1 MVEKAKDVKD
11 VKKEEVKLTVDVIRK
26 AVSAA
31 KDITLEEMEIPE
43 WNTTIW
49 ISALTYKER
58 NAALKGASLAPD
70 REFSTEEAQKFFMQV
85 IITGVRDSE
94 GNKVFTQNDV
104 EMLMNKNSAVIDRIG
119 AKVTDVS
126 GFAPEIRDQVR
137 RRFRKG

>member
-1 MVEKAKDVKD
+1 MAKEAKV
-11 VKKEEVKLTVDVIRK
+11 VKLTVEDIKK

-31 KDITLEEMEIPE
+31 KDITLEPMEIPE

-58 NAALKGASLAPD
+58 NAALKGAKLSPD
-70 REFSTEEAQKFFMQV
+70 REFSTDEAQNFFMQV

-94 GNKVFTQNDV
+94 GNRVFSQDDV

-119 AKVTDVS
+119 AQVTEVS

-137 RRFRKG
+137 KRFRRG

>member
-1 MVEKAKDVKD
+1 MAKKAEET
-11 VKKEEVKLTVDVIRK
+11 KKEEVKLNVADIRK

-31 KDITLEEMEIPE
+31 KDITLEPMEIPE

-58 NAALKGASLAPD
+58 NEALKGASLSPD
-70 REFSTEEAQKFFMQV
+70 KGFSTEEAQNFFMQV

-94 GNKVFTQNDV
+94 GNMVFTQGDV
-104 EMLMNKNSAVIDRIG
+104 EMLMNKNSSVIDRIG
-119 AKVTDVS
+119 ARVTEVS

-137 RRFRKG
+137 KRFRKG